1 MIILDNHRCCYFNDA
16 VKNVLLYIVP
26 VMKRRKFVQNL
37 SASIL
42 LLMSNGMVTPAKAA
56 DIRKKSLLRFAIT
69 SDGHYGEK
77 NTPFEKNFSAIIKAL
92 NNFHSANPVDFC
104 VFNGDIFH
112 NDPAFLQPAAE
123 AIQQCRIPV
132 YVTKGNHDM
141 VNIETWKQTWNMDVN
156 HDVVLG
162 DHVLLLGATADEKG
176 KYICPDLDWFADK
189 LKEYRDA
196 RNVFIFLHITPVKW
210 TTHAIDCPLFQKL
223 LLSAKNVRAVFNG
236 HDHDQDG
243 IKFLGNIPFLFDGH
257 FGGSWGT
264 AYQGF
269 RVVELQE
276 DNSLL
281 TYMMDP
287 LKKLAELNIYRQD
300 GVLE

>member
-1 MIILDNHRCCYFNDA
+1 M
-16 VKNVLLYIVP
+16 
-26 VMKRRKFVQNL
+26 
-37 SASIL
+37 L
-42 LLMSNGMVTPAKAA
+42 LLMSNGIVTPAKAK
-56 DIRKKSLLRFAIT
+56 DIRKKSLLRFAVT

-77 NTPFEKNFSAIIKAL
+77 NTPFEAYFSAITNAL
-92 NNFHSANPVDFC
+92 NNFNSASPVDFC
-104 VFNGDIFH
+104 VFNGDIIH

-123 AIQQCRIPV
+123 ALKQCRMPV

-141 VNIETWKQTWNMDVN
+141 VSGEVWNQTWKMDIN

-162 DHVLLLGATADEKG
+162 DNVLLLGTTADEKG
-176 KYICPDLDWFADK
+176 KYICPDQDWFAAK
-189 LKEYRDA
+189 LKQYKDA
-196 RNVFIFLHITPVKW
+196 PNIFIFLHITPVKW
-210 TTHAIDCPLFQKL
+210 TTHAVDCPPFQKL

-264 AYQGF
+264 SYHGF
-269 RVVELQE
+269 RIVELQE

-287 LKKLAELNIYRQD
+287 LQKLAELNIYRQD
-300 GVLE
+300 AVLE